1 MKVTVIEP
9 LNVDMTEVKKMF
21 KEKGIDFVVYE
32 TKAKDANE
40 LYERAKESDVLVIAN
55 TKFPNEVLEKL
66 EKTKYISIAFTGFDH
81 IDVEK
86 AKSMGIVVSN
96 SRGYSDICVA
106 ELVIGQVLN
115 IYRELN
121 KRGVHS
127 GYEIHGKTVGIIGYG
142 NIGQRV
148 SKLFSS
154 FGASTIYYDPHQVG
168 TSTLEEVLR
177 RSDILTLHMPLN
189 KETENFMN
197 YDKLR
202 LLKPTAILINTA
214 RPSVLNTNDIA
225 RILKEKRIYAVAL
238 DVFNN
243 YDLLKEYD
251 NVFVTD
257 HIAYLTHESMVRR
270 LKICID
276 NVIQYID
283 GNIQNRVN

>member
-40 LYERAKESDVLVIAN
+40 LYERAKDSDVLVIAN

-177 RSDILTLHMPLN
+177 RSDILTLHIPLN

-214 RPSVLNTNDIA
+214 RPSVLNTNDLA

-238 DVFNN
+238 D
-243 YDLLKEYD
+243 
-251 NVFVTD
+251 
-257 HIAYLTHESMVRR
+257 ES
-270 LKICID
+270 
-276 NVIQYID
+276 
-283 GNIQNRVN
+283 

>member
-40 LYERAKESDVLVIAN
+40 LYERAKDSDVLVIAN

-168 TSTLEEVLR
+168 TSTLEEV
-177 RSDILTLHMPLN
+177 
-189 KETENFMN
+189 
-197 YDKLR
+197 
-202 LLKPTAILINTA
+202 
-214 RPSVLNTNDIA
+214 
-225 RILKEKRIYAVAL
+225 
-238 DVFNN
+238 
-243 YDLLKEYD
+243 
-251 NVFVTD
+251 
-257 HIAYLTHESMVRR
+257 
-270 LKICID
+270 
-276 NVIQYID
+276 
-283 GNIQNRVN
+283 